1 MTPAL
6 EPSPLSI
13 TRSFAATSHV
23 IFEAWLEPEII
34 RCWLFT
40 SPTSEIREVGVDPR
54 PGGTFSIVEW
64 SDGER
69 IDHFGEF
76 QALVRPERL
85 AFTLQVPKH
94 FPGIS
99 RVSVELAPSAGG
111 CVMTF
116 TQTGVDRRVT
126 EASWHTRF
134 DTLARITEP
143 SEANALE
150 AALSRR

>member
-6 EPSPLSI
+6 KPSSVSI
-13 TRSFAATSHV
+13 TRSFAATCPV
-23 IFEAWLEPEII
+23 IFEAWLEPEVI

-40 SPTSEIREVGVDPR
+40 SPANEIREVGVDPR

-64 SDGER
+64 SDRER

-76 QALVRPERL
+76 QALVRPHRL

-94 FPGIS
+94 FPGITH
-99 RVSVELAPSAGG
+99 VSVELAPSASG

-116 TQTGVDRRVT
+116 TQTGVDREVT
-126 EASWHTRF
+126 EASWHTMF

-143 SEANALE
+143 SEA
-150 AALSRR
+150 